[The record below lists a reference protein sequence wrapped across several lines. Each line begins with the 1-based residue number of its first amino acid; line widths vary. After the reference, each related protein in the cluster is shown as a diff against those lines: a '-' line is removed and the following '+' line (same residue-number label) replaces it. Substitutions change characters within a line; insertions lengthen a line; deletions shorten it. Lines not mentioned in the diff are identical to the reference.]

1 MDALKKM
8 LMDPGLISSFV
19 DFLPCPVVFA
29 EWQNE
34 DLVVV
39 FVNRQFSQTIGYT
52 LEDIPTAN
60 DWWKKAYPDPEYRAS
75 IKKEWEELSL
85 ANLDKDAIS
94 VKAKVRA
101 KNGEE
106 RWYEVSANLWDRFQ
120 AVTLVDVHD
129 LELRNRQ
136 LSALNTA
143 KDNLLSVLSH
153 DVRGPLKRI
162 HSMMDMF
169 QKDYVSKEE
178 LLDQLGNIQQEVGYA
193 LQTIEQTMDWV
204 QLDKEEK
211 QADMELVDMEE
222 LLTRVFASHQFLA
235 ERKQISLEADC
246 ESAQMEVDE
255 EVVRIMI
262 RNLVNN
268 AIKFTPR
275 GGTVSLQ
282 NRVVPEGILVTVK
295 DTGTGLSDEQIAQV
309 LENPGYS
316 EPGTENESG
325 TGVGLSI
332 VRSLAHKH
340 GIVLSVESVL
350 GEGSAFT
357 LLFPKK

>member
-1 MDALKKM
+1 MDALKNI
-8 LMDPGLISSFV
+8 LLNPSSISSFV

-39 FVNRQFSQTIGYT
+39 YVNRSFSQTIGYT

-60 DWWKKAYPDPEYRAS
+60 DWWKKAYPDPEYRAHV
-75 IKKEWEELSL
+75 KKEWEELSL
-85 ANLDKDAIS
+85 ANLDKAAIS
-94 VKAKVRA
+94 VKAKVRT
-101 KNGEE
+101 KDGRD
-106 RWYEVSANLWDRFQ
+106 RWYEVSANLWDRYQ

-129 LELRNRQ
+129 LELRNQQ
-136 LSALNTA
+136 LTALNTA

-178 LLDQLGNIQQEVGYA
+178 LLDQLGNIGQEVGYA

-204 QLDKEEK
+204 QHDKAESEERITS
-211 QADMELVDMEE
+211 VDMEP
-222 LLTRVFASHQFLA
+222 LLERVLASHIFLA
-235 ERKQISLEADC
+235 ERKQIHLETAC
-246 ESAQMEVDE
+246 EPAQLEIDP

-275 GGTVSLQ
+275 GGTVTLS
-282 NRVVPEGILVTVK
+282 NRMVDAGLEVTVK
-295 DTGTGLSDEQIAQV
+295 DTGTGLSKEQIEEI
-309 LENPGYS
+309 LEKPGYS
-316 EPGTENESG
+316 ALGTENESG

-332 VRSLAHKH
+332 VTSLANKH
-340 GIVLSVESVL
+340 HIQLSIHSTLE
-350 GEGSAFT
+350 EGSAFT